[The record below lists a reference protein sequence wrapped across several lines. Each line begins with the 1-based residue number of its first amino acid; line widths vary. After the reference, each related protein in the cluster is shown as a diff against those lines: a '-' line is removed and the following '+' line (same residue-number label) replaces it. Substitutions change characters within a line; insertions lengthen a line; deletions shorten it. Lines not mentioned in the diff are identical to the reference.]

1 MHKDEYKK
9 YIPSEIALLAQIM
22 HDAGYNIY
30 IVGGFVRD
38 IFLGSC
44 DIYENDIDVCGDCP
58 PDAFAEIIKADKRIK
73 QCDANFPL
81 GTLKLIIGNIDIEYT
96 CFRTESYRGDGY
108 HTPAKIV
115 FTKDIYQDAKRRDF
129 SINSLYLNPLTLEII
144 DFFNGQS
151 DIKSKLIKTVRDSDD
166 VFTEDALRLVR
177 MCRFAAKLGFAIE
190 DETLLGAKKCVHLL
204 KNISNER
211 IGAEL
216 DKLLLSGSTVLH
228 GIDALFGSHINKVIC
243 KHISYDT
250 AKKVSITTNDRYL
263 RWAVFLSDHS
273 AYHAH
278 HYIVHLSLGK
288 DLANEVNR
296 IIKDKAIAKNNRN
309 DVILNFAEIG
319 VAAAKRQIEF
329 IKITSNTDISFLQDI
344 YKQMKA
350 KNQFIT
356 YDSLNIDGNQIIDLL
371 SAKGKLIK
379 YYKHEAYKYAVLN
392 PDKNNL
398 EDLKAYL
405 LSISDNANLT

>member
-1 MHKDEYKK
+1 MDEIFKN
-9 YIPSEIALLAQIM
+9 YIPKEIVYIAQKFN
-22 HDAGYNIY
+22 DAGYHLY

-44 DIYENDIDVCGDCP
+44 DIHENDIDVCGDCP
-58 PDAFAEIIKADKRIK
+58 PDVFAEIINTDSRIK

-96 CFRTESYRGDGY
+96 CFRTESYRGDGH
-108 HTPAKIV
+108 HTPSEIV

-151 DIKSKLIKTVRDSDD
+151 DIKSKLIKTVRDSED

-177 MCRFAAKLGFAIE
+177 MCRFAAKLGFVIE
-190 DETLLGAKKCVHLL
+190 NETLLGAKKCAHLL
-204 KNISNER
+204 KNISTER

-216 DKLLLSGSTVLH
+216 DKLLLSGSMVSY
-228 GIDALFGSHINKVIC
+228 GIDALFNSNISKAIC

-263 RWAVFLSDHS
+263 RWAVFLSDYS
-273 AYHAH
+273 AHHAH
-278 HYIVHLSLGK
+278 HFIVHLSLGK

-296 IIKDKAIAKNNRN
+296 IIKDKAIAKNNKY
-309 DVILNFAEIG
+309 DVILHFAEIG
-319 VAAAKRQIEF
+319 AAAAKRQIEF
-329 IKITSNTDISFLQDI
+329 IKITFNSDISFLQDTFI
-344 YKQMKA
+344 QMKA
-350 KNQFIT
+350 ENQFIT
-356 YDSLNIDGNQIIDLL
+356 YDTLNIDGNQIIDLL

-379 YYKHEAYKYAVLN
+379 YYKHEAYKYAVFN

-405 LSISDNANLT
+405 LSIADNANLT